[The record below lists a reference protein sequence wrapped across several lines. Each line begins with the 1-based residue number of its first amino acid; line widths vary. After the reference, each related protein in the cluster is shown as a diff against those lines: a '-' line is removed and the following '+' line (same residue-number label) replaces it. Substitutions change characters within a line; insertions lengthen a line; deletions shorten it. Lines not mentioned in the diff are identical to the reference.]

1 MFSIYL
7 NTFSYLTFFH
17 LAPISFEISPTD
29 NDGLFF
35 LISGRSSCEKRKNA
49 DNGRFGAFGS
59 LVAFFDVP
67 EAPRGILI
75 KYL

>member
-1 MFSIYL
+1 MF
-7 NTFSYLTFFH
+7 FSYLIFFH
-17 LAPISFEISPTD
+17 RAPISFEISPTD

-35 LISGRSSCEKRKNA
+35 FISGRSSCEKRKNA
-49 DNGRFGAFGS
+49 DNGRLGAFGS

-67 EAPRGILI
+67 EAPRGIVI